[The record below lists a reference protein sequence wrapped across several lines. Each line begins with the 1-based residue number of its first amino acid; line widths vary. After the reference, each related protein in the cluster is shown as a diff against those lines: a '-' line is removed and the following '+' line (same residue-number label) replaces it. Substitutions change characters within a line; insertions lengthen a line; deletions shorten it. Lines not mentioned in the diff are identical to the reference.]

1 MKICCVKNDLELKMK
16 NIEAQKLFKKGLKKI
31 ANSLHRELNDYYS
44 KVESLTEE
52 VRRLT
57 IEKEVSNLYINILF
71 KKLTDEYKENA
82 DELRKFVFK
91 KYDEIKAERN
101 KENE

>member
-1 MKICCVKNDLELKMK
+1 MKICYAKNDTELKMSD
-16 NIEAQKLFKKGLKKI
+16 IRAQKLFKKGLKKI
-31 ANSLHRELNDYYS
+31 ANSLNRELNDYYS

-57 IEKEVSNLYINILF
+57 IEKEVSDLYIHILF
-71 KKLTDEYKENA
+71 KKLTDEYKENEG
-82 DELRKFVFK
+82 ELRKFVFK

>member
-1 MKICCVKNDLELKMK
+1 MKICYTKNDLELKMK
-16 NIEAQKLFKKGLKKI
+16 NIEAKKLFKKGLKKI
-31 ANSLHRELNDYYS
+31 TNSLNKELNDYYL
-44 KVESLTEE
+44 KVERLTEE
-52 VRRLT
+52 VSRLT
-57 IEKEVSNLYINILF
+57 TEKEINNIYINILF
-71 KKLTDEYKENA
+71 KKLTDDHKEDE

>member
-1 MKICCVKNDLELKMK
+1 MKICYAKNDTELKIK

-31 ANSLHRELNDYYS
+31 ANSLNRELNDYYS

-57 IEKEVSNLYINILF
+57 TEKEVSNLYIHILF
-71 KKLTDEYKENA
+71 KKLTDEYKEDE
-82 DELRKFVFK
+82 DELREFVFK